1 MGHAD
6 PHDELFLALC
16 IIGELDRFKCVDEY
30 GGHFLKVLGHW
41 VARGIFL
48 FSPIVDICCPLQLDD
63 LLLLLLVLMLKLIG
77 HVSGKLVI

>member
-1 MGHAD
+1 M
-6 PHDELFLALC
+6 C
-16 IIGELDRFKCVDEY
+16 IIGEVDRFKCVDEN
-30 GGHFLKVLGHW
+30 GGHFLKILGHW

-48 FSPIVDICCPLQLDD
+48 FSPTVDVCCPLQLDD

>member
-1 MGHAD
+1 M
-6 PHDELFLALC
+6 
-16 IIGELDRFKCVDEY
+16 
-30 GGHFLKVLGHW
+30 KVLGHW

-48 FSPIVDICCPLQLDD
+48 FSPIVDLYFPLQLND